1 MAAPAAS
8 PPTLW
13 TVADLLETFGP
24 ISAYRIRHDPAPG
37 TATVQDVI
45 AIHDRE
51 NRLCELVD
59 GVLVEKIMAFKE
71 SCLAVLLAGL
81 LRSYVVPRKLGVIAG
96 EGGMMEMASGLVRI
110 PDVSFVS
117 WRRFPNRRIPDE
129 PVPNLAPDLAVE
141 VLSPGNTKKERERK
155 LQDYFDAGVL
165 LVWFVDPRKRTVKVY
180 TSPDQF
186 TLLRQNQTL
195 DGGAVLPGFSLPLRE
210 LFAELD

>member
-117 WRRFPNRRIPDE
+117 WRRFLN
-129 PVPNLAPDLAVE
+129 AA
-141 VLSPGNTKKERERK
+141 TAAT
-155 LQDYFDAGVL
+155 AG
-165 LVWFVDPRKRTVKVY
+165 
-180 TSPDQF
+180 
-186 TLLRQNQTL
+186 
-195 DGGAVLPGFSLPLRE
+195 A
-210 LFAELD
+210 

>member
-1 MAAPAAS
+1 
-8 PPTLW
+8 
-13 TVADLLETFGP
+13 
-24 ISAYRIRHDPAPG
+24 
-37 TATVQDVI
+37 
-45 AIHDRE
+45 
-51 NRLCELVD
+51 LVD

-141 VLSPGNTKKERERK
+141 VLSPGNTKKEMERK